1 MSTPYGHRPVPSRSG
16 LLARMPVRVRVA
28 LAFTA
33 VMAVLLTATG
43 LWLYTRLGNTLD
55 ATVDRT
61 LRQRAADVTAL
72 IRSDDAGLSEAG
84 RSPLTERGE
93 TLAQIVDRQGR
104 IVDAPPALRDKALLS
119 PAEVRRATRDT
130 VVVEH
135 TSTPLEDERVRLL
148 ATPVDVRGRRIV
160 VIVGASIEPGE
171 EAQHEFGGLL
181 LIGGPVALLLASAAG
196 YAAAAGA
203 LRPVELMRRRARQI
217 RAGQPGMRLPVPPS
231 NDEVARLGETLN
243 EMLARLE
250 DAFARE
256 RAFVADASHEL
267 RTPLAILKGEL
278 ELALRDAGDAEAFR
292 EAVASAAEET
302 DRLVQLAED
311 LLIIARSDQGEL
323 AIRRAR
329 VDAAELL
336 ERVRERFARR
346 ATEHGVTLDAAP
358 TSSLVIDADGLRLE
372 QALGNLVDNALR
384 HGDGQVAL
392 SATQGEHGVELHV
405 RDDGPGFPEPFVAHA
420 FERFSRAD
428 VARGR
433 GGAGLG
439 LAIVEAIAHAH
450 GGEGHVANRPDGGAD
465 VWLTVP
471 ATAPTDAGEAVAR

>member
-1 MSTPYGHRPVPSRSG
+1 MSAPYGHRPVPSRSG
-16 LLARMPVRVRVA
+16 LLARVPVRVRVA

-43 LWLYTRLGNTLD
+43 LWLYARLGNTLD

-61 LRQRAADVTAL
+61 LSQRAADVTAL
-72 IRSDDAGLSEAG
+72 IRSDDAGLSETG

-93 TLAQIVDRQGR
+93 SLAQIVDPEGT
-104 IVDAPPALRDKALLS
+104 IVDAPPALRDKPLLS
-119 PAEVRRATRDT
+119 SREVRRATRDT
-130 VVVEH
+130 IVVEH
-135 TSTPLEDERVRLL
+135 TRTPLQDDRVRLL

-203 LRPVELMRRRARQI
+203 LRPVELMRRRAREV

-250 DAFARE
+250 EAFARE

-278 ELALRDAGDAEAFR
+278 ELALRDASDAEAFR
-292 EAVASAAEET
+292 EAVTSAAEET

-329 VDAAELL
+329 VDTAELL

-346 ATEHGVTLDAAP
+346 ATEHGVALDVAP

-384 HGDGQVAL
+384 HGDGHVRL
-392 SATQGEHGVELHV
+392 SATQGEHGVEVHV

-450 GGEGHVANRPDGGAD
+450 GGEGRVANRPEGGAD

-471 ATAPTDAGEAVAR
+471 ATAAVR